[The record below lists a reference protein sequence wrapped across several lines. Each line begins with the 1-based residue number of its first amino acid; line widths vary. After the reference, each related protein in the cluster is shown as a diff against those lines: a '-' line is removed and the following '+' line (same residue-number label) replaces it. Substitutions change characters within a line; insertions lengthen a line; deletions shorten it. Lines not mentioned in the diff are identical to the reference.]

1 MNVYLTAEEL
11 LTVYEMLLKNPSAG
25 QEVLIAKV
33 RAPILAVLEKEQ
45 ERTEKEMFSAW
56 TNQEAKKIEELAKQ
70 NMAVAAGVSKKSSVQ
85 QNRNAKK

>member
-11 LTVYEMLLKNPSAG
+11 LTVYEMLLKNPAAG

-45 ERTEKEMFSAW
+45 ERTENEMLSAW

-70 NMAVAAGVSKKSSVQ
+70 NMAVAAGVSKKPSVQ